1 MSRGLFLLLLLPLAL
16 FLAEDVE
23 FCTDKDESVATEYI
37 KTNRL
42 GGRFRVHG
50 WRWHTMSVIREL
62 RLLQTLVSSSG
73 KTEEVTQ
80 GFDHVVGFNM
90 KGLNRVESK
99 LFFPWLK
106 EKLDLIPDE
115 GAKQAFQRVLKTATK
130 QQEVLKEKAQD
141 MVSSS
146 REESSIQAKF
156 MLCAHKRNTQTNA
169 LATQATT
176 EDLSLL
182 VTTMVSTLEEI
193 ARIQTTYLI
202 PAIATLVPEP
212 EQVSFNSKVLRN
224 MGILDSRTYLVGMY
238 EAIQGDTEEI
248 ELFEEEIPFI
258 PRYMIPR
265 WKRLLYDPKTS
276 VLSHQGETTRQ

>member
-1 MSRGLFLLLLLPLAL
+1 
-16 FLAEDVE
+16 
-23 FCTDKDESVATEYI
+23 
-37 KTNRL
+37 
-42 GGRFRVHG
+42 
-50 WRWHTMSVIREL
+50 MSVLREL

-80 GFDHVVGFNM
+80 GVDHVVGFNM

-130 QQEVLKEKAQD
+130 QQEVLKEKAKD

-146 REESSIQAKF
+146 EEKISIRAKF
-156 MLCAHKRNTQTNA
+156 MLCAHQNTQTNA
-169 LATQATT
+169 LASQATT

-193 ARIQTTYLI
+193 ARIQTAYLI

-248 ELFEEEIPFI
+248 ELFEKEIPFI

-265 WKRLLYDPKTS
+265 WKRMLYDPKTS
-276 VLSHQGETTRQ
+276 VLSHQGEAARQ